1 MRPNSTASAT
11 PRRSWRQARGVRTR
25 EVILRKAVDIASVQG
40 LEGLT
45 VGTLANALGMSKSGL
60 FGHFGSKRVLQLATV
75 DAARQI
81 FIDSVIKPSL
91 TAPKGMPRLWRLVD
105 RWIAHVENHV
115 FSGGC
120 FFTAASFEFDSRR
133 GPVRDRIA
141 AVMRE
146 WMGTLTRAV
155 HAAQKEGHIP
165 ATVDP
170 AGLAQELQSYALGA
184 HWATQLLEDR
194 AAYAGARVLA
204 LQRLRSLATANSP
217 RVG

>member
-1 MRPNSTASAT
+1 MRPGSIASAT
-11 PRRSWRQARGVRTR
+11 PRGPRRQARGVRTR
-25 EVILRKAVDIASVQG
+25 EAILRRAVDIASARG

-60 FGHFGSKRVLQLATV
+60 FGHFGSKKELQLATV

-81 FIDSVIKPSL
+81 FIDRVIKPSL
-91 TAPKGMPRLWRLVD
+91 TAPRGMPRLWRLVD

-141 AVMRE
+141 SAMRE
-146 WMGTLTRAV
+146 WMGVLTRAV
-155 HAAQKEGHIP
+155 HEAQKEGHISS
-165 ATVDP
+165 TIDP

-194 AAYAGARVLA
+194 AAYAGARILA
-204 LQRLRSLATANSP
+204 LQRLRGLATSNAP

>member
-1 MRPNSTASAT
+1 MRQSFTASAT
-11 PRRSWRQARGVRTR
+11 GRNPRRQARGVRTR
-25 EVILRKAVDIASVQG
+25 DAILRKAVDIASARG

-45 VGTLANALGMSKSGL
+45 VGTLAKSLGMSKSGL
-60 FGHFGSKRVLQLATV
+60 FGHFGSKEELQLATV

-81 FIDSVIKPSL
+81 FIDLVIKPAL

-105 RWIAHVENHV
+105 LWIAHVENHV

-141 AVMRE
+141 SVMRE

-155 HAAQKEGHIP
+155 HGAQKEGHIST
-165 ATVDP
+165 TVDP

-204 LQRLRSLATANSP
+204 LQRLRSFATSNSP